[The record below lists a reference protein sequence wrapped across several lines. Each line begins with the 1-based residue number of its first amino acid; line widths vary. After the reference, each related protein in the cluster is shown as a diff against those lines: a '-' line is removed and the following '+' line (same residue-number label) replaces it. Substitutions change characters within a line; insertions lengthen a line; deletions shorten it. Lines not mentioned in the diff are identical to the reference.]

1 MANLRDA
8 RAALADALPSFTCPL
23 TLDVMNDPVMLNTGQ
38 TYERA
43 AIEGWLSNHDT
54 CPSSGVVLA
63 GDHAL
68 VPNFALKNSIEEWK
82 DRTGV
87 ALRALSHTV
96 PFDCIRIE
104 TLLVSAR
111 TKDVYKGMMLRKP
124 VAVCVLKGPGDA
136 IGDREA
142 DILSTIGRHPHI
154 VQFLA
159 RSTDTQGRP
168 VVVLELATLG
178 QNLHQLLTTLA
189 DDETVVSEQVVHSIL
204 YQVADGMAALHEN
217 GIVHKDLA
225 ARNILMFSFDPS
237 SADHILVKVSDF
249 GMSSLLDAAA
259 ASSYYYGG
267 DGSRRELPV
276 RWMAP
281 ESLDRNNW
289 SEKSDV
295 FSFGVLIWEI
305 LSMGRVPWGLGASNE
320 AIQAKVTGG
329 EVLACQSHWPRSLVD
344 LVNQCCSLNP
354 RERPSFL
361 ELKARL
367 FRPQAPSKAAAG
379 GAQAEDSQRPPP
391 PPEDAKQRND
401 KAQAPAPSDLRSTLA
416 VLGFDEEQ
424 VSNMFLK
431 LMLCIA

>member
-23 TLDVMNDPVMLNTGQ
+23 TLDVMNDPVMLNRTGQ

-54 CPSSGVVLA
+54 CPSSGVQLA

-189 DDETVVSEQVVHSIL
+189 DNETVVSEQVVHSIL
-204 YQVADGMAALHEN
+204 YQVADGMAALQEN

-237 SADHILVKVSDF
+237 SADHTLVKVSDF

-267 DGSRRELPV
+267 DGSRKELPV

-281 ESLDRNNW
+281 ESLDRNRW

-305 LSMGRVPWGLGASNE
+305 MSMGRVPWGLGSSNRE
-320 AIQAKVTGG
+320 IQEQVTRG
-329 EVLACQSHWPRSLVD
+329 EKLPCQSHWPPSLVD
-344 LVNQCCSLNP
+344 LMNQCCSLSP
-354 RERPSFL
+354 KDRPSFQ

-367 FRPQAPSKAAAG
+367 FRSQTPSKAAAG
-379 GAQAEDSQRPPP
+379 GAQAKDSSRLPPSD
-391 PPEDAKQRND
+391 DARHDD
-401 KAQAPAPSDLRSTLA
+401 KASAPAPGDLRSTLA
-416 VLGFDEEQ
+416 VLGFDDQQ
-424 VSNMFLK
+424 VLNIALK
-431 LMLCIA
+431 LFID